1 MAQPSKSSAIN
12 TIFVTLM
19 LGGIFVA
26 LFNGSMESLTKA
38 SFDAAKTAVT
48 LAISLVGAMALWLGL
63 MKVAE
68 NAGLLS
74 VIARKLK
81 PVMTRLFPEVPGD
94 HPAMSA
100 MIMNMASN
108 ILGLGNAATPFGIKA
123 MQALESLNK
132 HKGTATHAMC
142 LFLAINT
149 SSVTLLPL
157 GAIAVRAGAGADDPA
172 GILLPSILATAC
184 STLVAVMLA
193 KLFARRD
200 PYPPVA
206 HSGGVSPSSAELDL
220 DQPEYQIVPEIQ
232 AEGWRRFMLPVYLLV
247 FLGAAVFQFVAHAQS
262 GAAPLAFFI
271 DVLPTWLIPFL
282 MGVLVTYGL
291 SRQVAVYESV
301 CDGAK
306 EGFDVALRI
315 IPFLVAILVAIALF
329 RSSGALDM
337 LINILAPLTNLIGMP
352 ADTLPMALVRPL
364 SGSGA
369 FAVMSDIVNQDP
381 NSLSAFIASVM
392 QGSTETTF
400 YVLAVY
406 FGAVGI
412 VRTRYVIVVALLA
425 DLTGVL
431 AAVFWGSLF
440 FTG

>member
-12 TIFVTLM
+12 TIFVTLI

-26 LFNGSMESLTKA
+26 LFNGSMETLTKA

-100 MIMNMASN
+100 MIMNMSSN

-184 STLVAVMLA
+184 STAVAVILA
-193 KLFARRD
+193 KLFAQRD

-206 HSGGVSPSSAELDL
+206 HSGGVSPSSTELDL
-220 DQPEYQIVPEIQ
+220 DQPAYQVAPEIL

-247 FLGAAVFQFVAHAQS
+247 FLGAAAFQFVVHTQS
-262 GAAPLAFFI
+262 GAAPLSFFI

-282 MGVLVTYGL
+282 IGILVTYGL
-291 SRQVAVYESV
+291 SRQVPVYESV

-337 LINILAPLTNLIGMP
+337 LIHMLAPLTNLIGMP

-369 FAVMSDIVNQDP
+369 FAVMSDIVSQDP

-431 AAVFWGSLF
+431 AAVFWGNLF
-440 FTG
+440 FAG

>member
-1 MAQPSKSSAIN
+1 MVQPSKSSAIN
-12 TIFVTLM
+12 TIFVTLI

-26 LFNGSMESLTKA
+26 LFNGSMETLTKA

-81 PVMTRLFPEVPGD
+81 PLMTRLFPEVPGD

-100 MIMNMASN
+100 MIMNMSSN

-184 STLVAVMLA
+184 STAVAIILA
-193 KLFARRD
+193 KLFAAKD
-200 PYPPVA
+200 PLPPVSY
-206 HSGGVSPSSAELDL
+206 SGAATVAEELDEPAY
-220 DQPEYQIVPEIQ
+220 QVAPELQ
-232 AEGWRRFMLPVYLLV
+232 AQGWRRLLLPVYLLV
-247 FLGAAVFQFVAHAQS
+247 FLGAAVFQFVGYANS
-262 GAAPLAFFI
+262 GAAPLNFFI

-282 MGVLVTYGL
+282 IGILVTYGL
-291 SRQVAVYESV
+291 SRQVPVYESV

-337 LINILAPLTNLIGMP
+337 LIHLLAPLTNAIGMP

-369 FAVMSDIVNQDP
+369 FAVMSDIVSQDP

-431 AAVFWGSLF
+431 AAVFWGNLF
-440 FTG
+440 FAG

>member
-1 MAQPSKSSAIN
+1 MAQPNKSSAIN

-100 MIMNMASN
+100 MIMNMSSN

-172 GILLPSILATAC
+172 GIFLPSILATAC
-184 STLVAVMLA
+184 STVVAIVLA
-193 KLFARRD
+193 KLFASRD
-200 PYPPVA
+200 PYPPVVY
-206 HSGGVSPSSAELDL
+206 SGGIVVAGADFDPDEPAYQVAPEL
-220 DQPEYQIVPEIQ
+220 Q
-232 AEGWRRFMLPVYLLV
+232 AEGWRRLMLPVYLLV
-247 FLGAAVFQFVAHAQS
+247 FLGAAVFQFVGHIHS
-262 GAAPLAFFI
+262 GAEPLSFFI

-337 LINILAPLTNLIGMP
+337 LIQMLAPLTNLIGMP

-431 AAVFWGSLF
+431 AAVFWGNVF

>member
-12 TIFVTLM
+12 TIFVTLI
-19 LGGIFVA
+19 LAGIFVA
-26 LFNGSMESLTKA
+26 LFNGSMETLTKA

-81 PVMTRLFPEVPGD
+81 PLMTRLFPEVPGD

-100 MIMNMASN
+100 MIMNMSSN

-184 STLVAVMLA
+184 STFVAIILA
-193 KLFARRD
+193 KLFAARD
-200 PYPPVA
+200 PVPPVA
-206 HSGGVSPSSAELDL
+206 HGGATLVSAELDEPAY
-220 DQPEYQIVPEIQ
+220 QVAPELQ
-232 AEGWRRFMLPVYLLV
+232 ALGWRRFMLPVYLLV
-247 FLGAAVFQFVAHAQS
+247 FLGAAVFQFVGHAQN
-262 GAAPLAFFI
+262 GAAPLTFFI

-282 MGVLVTYGL
+282 IGILVTYGL
-291 SRQVAVYESV
+291 SRQVPVYESV

-337 LINILAPLTNLIGMP
+337 LIHLLAPLTNLIGMP

-369 FAVMSDIVNQDP
+369 FAVMSDIVSQDP

-431 AAVFWGSLF
+431 AAVFWGNLF
-440 FTG
+440 FAG